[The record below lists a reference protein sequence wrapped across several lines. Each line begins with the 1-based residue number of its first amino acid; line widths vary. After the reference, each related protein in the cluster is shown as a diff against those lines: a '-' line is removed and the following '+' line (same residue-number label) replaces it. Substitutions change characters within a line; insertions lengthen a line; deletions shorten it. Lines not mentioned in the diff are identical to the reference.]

1 MTYSIGFRS
10 PHANELA
17 GELLQRLAQEADF
30 SHGDTSYRDPNQPA
44 QTQPAMIPGSLLAFA
59 DQALSKVLADKALLT
74 KCLGEHLTEPKPNV
88 WFDATASEMVALDIR
103 GMACRLDRRTRMM
116 YDDQHVFINGES
128 YRMAGRDAKLMRH
141 LADER
146 MLLGKQTAR
155 LSVQA
160 LAQVLEWVD
169 GGWIC
174 LNFLQTSGSTE

>member
-10 PHANELA
+10 PRANELA

-30 SHGDTSYRDPNQPA
+30 SHGDTLYRDPNQPA
-44 QTQPAMIPGSLLAFA
+44 QPQPGKIPGSLLMFA
-59 DQALSKVLADKALLT
+59 DRTLSKLLMDKAVLA

-88 WFDATASEMVALDIR
+88 WFDAVASEVVVPDIR
-103 GMACRLDRRTRMM
+103 GMACHLDRRTRMM

-128 YRMAGRDAKLMRH
+128 FRMAGRDAQLIRH

-160 LAQVLEWVD
+160 LAQVLEWVYA
-169 GGWIC
+169 GWIS
-174 LNFLQTSGSTE
+174 LAG